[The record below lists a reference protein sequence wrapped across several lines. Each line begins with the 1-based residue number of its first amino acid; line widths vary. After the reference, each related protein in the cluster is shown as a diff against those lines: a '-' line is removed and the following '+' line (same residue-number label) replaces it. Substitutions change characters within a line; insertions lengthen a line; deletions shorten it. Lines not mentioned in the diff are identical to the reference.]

1 MVGKPGAVSVVRWN
15 LRAGRYPLA
24 IGASLFAGVLLSV
37 QSRINGELGVAL
49 GSGALAALVSF
60 SVGLG
65 VMTVVVLVSP
75 AGRQGLVDLRG
86 ALVRREL
93 PWWAMLGGVAGS
105 FLVLTQGLTAGVLG
119 VALFSIAVVTGQSL
133 GALVIDSRGW
143 FGVLRVALAPRRA
156 VGAVVVVLGVLV
168 ALDVGPSAVST
179 ASVLF
184 VLPLVAGIG
193 TGFQQAVNGRVKSAA
208 GSAVSATVV
217 NFVTGTA
224 TLVVVVL
231 VSWVTVGF
239 GPVGELSWWLWTGGA
254 VGTILVAIQ
263 VTTVG
268 IIGVLGLGVSVITGQ
283 LVGSIVLDALAP
295 VAASNLGVATVIGAI
310 VTLVGAVLV
319 TVGKRNPVVD

>member
-1 MVGKPGAVSVVRWN
+1 MSGVREKV
-15 LRAGRYPLA
+15 RAARYPLA
-24 IGASLFAGVLLSV
+24 VGASLIAGMLVAL

-49 GSGALAALVSF
+49 NSGALAALVSF
-60 SVGLG
+60 SVGLS
-65 VMTVVVLVSP
+65 VMTLVVLVNP
-75 AGRQGLVDLRG
+75 AGRQGLADLRG
-86 ALVRREL
+86 ALARREL

-143 FGVLRVALAPRRA
+143 FGVLRVALVPRRA
-156 VGAVVVVLGVLV
+156 IGAVVVVLGVFV
-168 ALDVGPSAVST
+168 ALDVGPGAAST
-179 ASVLF
+179 ANVLF
-184 VLPLVAGIG
+184 TLPLIAGIG

-208 GSAVSATVV
+208 GSALSATVV
-217 NFVTGTA
+217 NFATGTA

-239 GPVGELSWWLWTGGA
+239 GPAGEMSWWLWTGGA

-283 LVGSIVLDALAP
+283 LVGSILLEGLWP

-319 TVGKRNPVVD
+319 TVGKRTAARD